1 MKTENLLL
9 GYVSPE
15 VEIVEVMV
23 EQGYFVSGNNGSG
36 EDSDP
41 IYGTWDEEL

>member
-9 GYVSPE
+9 GYDSPE

-23 EQGYFVSGNNGSG
+23 EQGFSGSGNNGSG
-36 EDSDP
+36 ENSEP
-41 IYGTWDEEL
+41 SYGTWE